1 MVYLFALIA
10 SLANALTSVLQ
21 RMGVED
27 APAES
32 TLRLTLLTHAL
43 RRRIW
48 VLGLSMMIVSF
59 LTQAVALHVGRLSQV
74 QPILT
79 TELLFLV
86 FILSTWFRFRVGL
99 REWAGTALAAG
110 GLAGFLVFAQP
121 GGGNLTPK
129 TWEWATVG
137 TACVFA
143 MVVAVVLA
151 LRGPR
156 WWRAAMFGTASAIGF
171 AFTAALTKIVT
182 NFFSPDWVN
191 LFRHWETYGLALAVA
206 GLTLGALLAF
216 RTRSMPVP
224 SSPLSPRWSWSI
236 LWPASSSGWACSATT
251 CAPPGY
257 YGPLEALSLL
267 VLFAGAFSLSQS
279 PLVSGMK
286 GDDETYHEMLSQRVR
301 SKGSRRP
308 ASAPAPAPPC

>member
-1 MVYLFALIA
+1 MVYLFALVA

-27 APAES
+27 APATA
-32 TLRLTLLTHAL
+32 TLKLSLLAHAV

-48 VLGLSMMIVSF
+48 ILGFSMMIVSF
-59 LTQAVALHVGRLSQV
+59 VTQAIALHFGRLSQV

-86 FILSTWFRFRVGL
+86 FILSTWFRFRVGI
-99 REWAGTALAAG
+99 REWAGTLLAAG
-110 GLAGFLVFAQP
+110 GLAGFLFFAQP

-129 TWEWATVG
+129 GWEWGTVG
-137 TACVFA
+137 GACVAA
-143 MVVAVVLA
+143 MAVAVVLA

-156 WWRAAMFGTASAIGF
+156 WWRAAMFGTAAAIGF

-182 NFFSPDWVN
+182 NFVSPDWVN
-191 LFRHWETYGLALAVA
+191 LFRHWETYGLAVA
-206 GLTLGALLAF
+206 GLTSVFLTQNAFHAGPIAASQSTLVLIDPLA
-216 RTRSMPVP
+216 
-224 SSPLSPRWSWSI
+224 SI
-236 LWPASSSGWACSATT
+236 LIGIGLFGDNLRTSG
-251 CAPPGY
+251 Y
-257 YGPLEALSLL
+257 FGPLEALSLL

-286 GDDETYHEMLSQRVR
+286 GDDEQYHEMLSLRVR
-301 SKGSRRP
+301 SKELGDPVSSP
-308 ASAPAPAPPC
+308 AAAPPC